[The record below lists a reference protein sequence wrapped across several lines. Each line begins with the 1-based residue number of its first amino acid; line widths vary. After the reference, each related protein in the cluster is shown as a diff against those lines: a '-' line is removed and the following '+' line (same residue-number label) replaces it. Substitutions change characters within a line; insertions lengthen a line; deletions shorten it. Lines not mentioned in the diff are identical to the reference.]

1 MVKGLATFPSS
12 QRRGGP
18 KGRGGRFGKN
28 VVSRSDHP
36 VCDFASL
43 GAASLEA
50 SPYRACASRPPLR
63 GGE

>member
-28 VVSRSDHP
+28 IAGLTTPSARTRV
-36 VCDFASL
+36 
-43 GAASLEA
+43 
-50 SPYRACASRPPLR
+50 ASRYFLDRAATPPLR